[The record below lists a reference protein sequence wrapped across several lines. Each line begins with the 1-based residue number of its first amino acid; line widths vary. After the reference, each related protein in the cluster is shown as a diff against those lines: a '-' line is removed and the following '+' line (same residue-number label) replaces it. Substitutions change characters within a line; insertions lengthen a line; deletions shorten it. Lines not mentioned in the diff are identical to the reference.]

1 MVKTNER
8 WSACVS
14 WLLRNIAS
22 RHHFLKDHHFLHL
35 SLCIESRLFCCFRMF
50 LQQSFSLE
58 QREATPL
65 VNYKTPFG
73 TMDPSLRPF
82 RNRCFCLGRRWGC
95 PVGSHVFCLGKKT
108 GGLED
113 GVGGGWR
120 KRSMSLK
127 GNVGHLLQHWGAGNS
142 YFLKVIRCNF
152 DPSRTLEKIPAGR
165 SKAFFRWA
173 GIKTR
178 VNFHDYIWITTNHCK
193 DPY

>member
-1 MVKTNER
+1 MY
-8 WSACVS
+8 WIPSF
-14 WLLRNIAS
+14 LLFQDVFATEFLAWATRSNAVGELQDTIRDHGSEPEAFSEQVLLS
-22 RHHFLKDHHFLHL
+22 RQTVGVPGG
-35 SLCIESRLFCCFRMF
+35 IPRVLF
-50 LQQSFSLE
+50 
-58 QREATPL
+58 
-65 VNYKTPFG
+65 
-73 TMDPSLRPF
+73 
-82 RNRCFCLGRRWGC
+82 
-95 PVGSHVFCLGKKT
+95 GKKT